1 MGCCW
6 GPVGNGVA
14 LLVGSAH
21 TTWFCPPA
29 TKHPEEACAPTQF
42 RCVSTNTCIPASFH
56 CDEESDCP
64 DRSDEFGCSEQGAG
78 ADGAGPLGPFL
89 PAWPFGP
96 LIPAPTSP
104 VPPQVVTPPQE
115 TIQASRGQTVT
126 FTCVAIGVPTPII
139 NWRLNWGHIP
149 SHPRFGSGLSRG
161 CCEAGRAL
169 AGGPGVTDQC
179 LWAHQGDHDQ

>member
-1 MGCCW
+1 MGACSLRTV
-6 GPVGNGVA
+6 PPT
-14 LLVGSAH
+14 H
-21 TTWFCPPA
+21 TTWLCSLA
-29 TKHPEEACAPTQF
+29 AKRPEDVCGPTQF

-78 ADGAGPLGPFL
+78 GELGTPFL
-89 PAWPFGP
+89 SLP
-96 LIPAPTSP
+96 LLSSPPLSHPPLFLPLPLTALTPTLVSP

-115 TIQASRGQTVT
+115 VIQASRGQTVT

-149 SHPRFGSGLSRG
+149 SHPRY
-161 CCEAGRAL
+161 
-169 AGGPGVTDQC
+169 GPRPG
-179 LWAHQGDHDQ
+179 